1 MRNKIQWK
9 IKKSF
14 TVQWPHSN
22 MVKFRCLCK
31 SRSGLTCIDIDIS
44 DGNTWQYKSKPPLD
58 SLWEKGKVKGHDQ
71 GATHQVRSIWYLVL
85 SCNTMQYV
93 RVTSYLMKG
102 FGTPLALQR
111 SVTEVPSMTC
121 YNGTKWFKGTK
132 LSRCDVTWYHLYWL
146 VIRRPLL
153 QLWRL
158 EHLHSQGT
166 YKSSIIQF
174 KPTSRAS
181 RNKSQ
186 QTKSQ

>member
-1 MRNKIQWK
+1 M
-9 IKKSF
+9 S
-14 TVQWPHSN
+14 
-22 MVKFRCLCK
+22 CLCRK
-31 SRSGLTCIDIDIS
+31 SSGFYLKTFGVVDII
-44 DGNTWQYKSKPPLD
+44 TWQCKSKHP
-58 SLWEKGKVKGHDQ
+58 SHFLWGRGREKGHDQ
-71 GATHQVRSIWYLVL
+71 GATHQVRSIWYFLVL
-85 SCNTMQYV
+85 SCDTMQYV

-121 YNGTKWFKGTK
+121 YNGVKWFKGTK

-174 KPTSRAS
+174 KPTSRA
-181 RNKSQ
+181 RKE
-186 QTKSQ
+186 